1 VEVGGVRFW
10 RWVCTVLVVAII
22 VGVSVAAEVQSSVVD
37 QDTAAEKVTEV
48 VPPEEGELEGA
59 AEIDDP
65 AENTAN
71 ETEEEPALG
80 EGKSIVTG
88 EEPPA
93 VEGPPEDIMVGKK
106 PETEVPKVVQPLWVH
121 GLTEINPG
129 HNDSNP
135 MWSPSGELI
144 AFERSLGD
152 KQEIIIASPEGT
164 IVQKV
169 YLQLTDDDGME
180 FFLPGTFEEVS
191 YNSGISWSP
200 GGDRFVVMSNGG
212 AGNYDL
218 YLGAIGRDG
227 TKRLTDHTAKDGLA
241 HWSPVDDQ
249 LVFVSGRTGYGDI
262 YLIDLKT
269 RVLRRLTWG
278 DKEYLYPQWSPD
290 GQKIVITY
298 GSNENHDIYLI
309 GDVKD
314 PLGTLKPL
322 TSWAYDDLRPVWSR
336 DGTKI
341 AFYTNYNEKNDPRV
355 WSLAVIAAD
364 GSDPSEGEGLAMKVV
379 AMDIIPDVEQGPA
392 WMPDSQGIVY
402 VKNDREAYNPIYIV
416 DTEKKESLLL
426 TTGAK
431 MNHDV
436 TCSVDGTIA
445 FRAQVEQW
453 DHIHIAKVVDSEGKL
468 SFVERK
474 EYETDPS
481 VLPHSCPAGSAGVP
495 ST

>member
-1 VEVGGVRFW
+1 MEVGGVKCGVW
-10 RWVCTVLVVAII
+10 ACMVLAAAII
-22 VGVSVAAEVQSSVVD
+22 AGVAPALEAQSSVVD
-37 QDTAAEKVTEV
+37 QDATAGKVREI
-48 VPPEEGELEGA
+48 VPPRGE
-59 AEIDDP
+59 AEIDQPD
-65 AENTAN
+65 ENTAH
-71 ETEEEPALG
+71 ETGSESGVTKKEPQPAKELPKG
-80 EGKSIVTG
+80 VTV
-88 EEPPA
+88 EREAEREVSRA
-93 VEGPPEDIMVGKK
+93 VE
-106 PETEVPKVVQPLWVH
+106 PLWVRE
-121 GLTEINPG
+121 LTGIEPG

-135 MWSPSGELI
+135 VWSPSGGLI
-144 AFERSLGD
+144 AFERSIGD
-152 KQEIIIASPEGT
+152 KKEIIIASQLGV

-169 YLQLTDDDGME
+169 YLQPADDNTMK
-180 FFLPGTFEEVS
+180 FFLPGTFEEAS

-218 YLGAIGRDG
+218 YLGAIGSNG

-241 HWSPVDDQ
+241 HWSPVDDH
-249 LVFVSGRTGYGDI
+249 LVFVSGRTGYGDV
-262 YLIDLKT
+262 YLMDLT
-269 RVLRRLTWG
+269 THALRRLTRG

-290 GQKIVITY
+290 GQKIAMIY

-322 TSWAYDDLRPVWSR
+322 TTWPYDDLRPVWSP

-341 AFYTNYNEKNDPRV
+341 AFYTNYNKENDPRV
-355 WSLAVIAAD
+355 WSLVVIAAD
-364 GSDPSEGEGLAMKVV
+364 GSDPTEGEGLAMKVV

-392 WMPDSQGIVY
+392 WMPDSNRVVY
-402 VKNDREAYNPIYIV
+402 VKNDRQAYNPIYIV
-416 DTEKKESLLL
+416 DVDKRENFLLR
-426 TTGAK
+426 TGAK

-453 DHIHIAKVVDSEGKL
+453 DHIHLARVDSEGRFSPL
-468 SFVERK
+468 ERT

-481 VLPHSCPAGSAGVP
+481 VLPYGCPAGGAGIP